1 MEKQVLFPNKQ
12 ILLLLMVWYMMLW
25 LCNPQRSYAKPKE
38 EIQTIRNGLKSV
50 PENSTQ
56 RVEYLIGYGRYCLE
70 KTGELQIDLDSALTF
85 QGKALALA
93 KQLSYNSG
101 IADAM
106 ILEGRIYQEMQLRNK
121 AIIQLKKAF
130 IYAQKQ
136 RLYAQQGDFFVHFSQ
151 FQNNDSDGLGIKI
164 GYYIKAIQLYHKA
177 NAKED
182 EATSRKMLGDYY
194 SILGKSNEAIEQLE
208 LALKIYQEIQFKDLQ
223 GVYNILSGVYTQ
235 MGNYELAIKYGLQA
249 VRTAESLGD
258 ESLQLSSIYNKL
270 GLSYLYLGQY
280 QRALE
285 SWQKA
290 ATIAEK
296 YKEADYL
303 RIIYDNI
310 VNAYASLHEYTLL
323 KKQLAYIEKNYP
335 PNDYHTRLMLQYRY
349 VMLYLDLKQ
358 YDKAKPNFAKLLE
371 LNKDTSKDII
381 NQMYINH
388 VAIRYY
394 IETKQSD
401 KAYLF
406 LIDQDKISRSVANKK
421 MLYENY
427 LTWFKADSALG
438 NLSEA
443 IKHYKLY
450 KLYSDS
456 VMNAQKAKQIS
467 NLQIQFDTEKKDKNI
482 LLLTQKS
489 ELQNATIRN
498 DRIIKT
504 IAISGT
510 IVLILLL
517 LLGYNRYQLKQQ
529 TNLQLEQKQKEIN
542 QQNDLL
548 KRLLNE
554 KEWLIR
560 EIHHRV
566 KNNLQIVIS
575 LLNTQSAHL
584 QNLDALEAIQDSQHR
599 MHVISLIHQKL
610 YQTENLATIDME
622 WYIREL
628 VSHTKEC
635 FMLDKKLSFD
645 LLTEPITLD
654 VAQAV
659 PLGLI
664 LNEAISNAV
673 KYAFPNQQGQVKI
686 VFKTVSEKCG
696 TLAISDNGVGL
707 PDDFNVAES
716 DSLGMSLMR
725 GLSEQIEG
733 TFDVQN
739 QNGLTITVVFPIKT
753 ELEHS
758 IIYN

>member
-1 MEKQVLFPNKQ
+1 MEKNVSLLHKQ
-12 ILLLLMVWYMMLW
+12 TLLLAFVSYVL
-25 LCNPQRSYAKPKE
+25 LCICSPQNSFGKE
-38 EIQTIRNGLKSV
+38 KKAIQIIREGLKKL
-50 PENSTQ
+50 PENSSQ
-56 RVEYLIGYGRYCLE
+56 RVDFLIEYGRYCLE
-70 KTGELQIDLDSALTF
+70 KTGELKVDLDSAFAF
-85 QGKALALA
+85 QQQSLALS
-93 KQLSYNSG
+93 KQLSYISG
-101 IADAM
+101 VANAM
-106 ILEGRIYQEMQLRNK
+106 ILEGRIYHEMQLRNK
-121 AIIQLKKAF
+121 AIIQLKRAF
-130 IYAQKQ
+130 LYAQKHK
-136 RLYAQQGDFFVHFSQ
+136 LFAQQGDFFIHFTQ
-151 FQNNDSDGLGIKI
+151 FHNNELSGIDTKI

-177 NAKED
+177 NAQED

-194 SILGKSNEAIEQLE
+194 SILGKSNEAIEQLD
-208 LALKIYQEIQFKDLQ
+208 LALKIYQEIHFKDLQ
-223 GVYNILSGVYTQ
+223 GVYNIMSGVYSQ
-235 MGNYELAIKYGLQA
+235 MGNYELAIKYGLLA

-270 GLSYLYLGQY
+270 GISYLYLGQY

-296 YKEADYL
+296 YQDADYL

-310 VNAYASLHEYTLL
+310 VNAYAGL
-323 KKQLAYIEKNYP
+323 KKYKLVLKQLVYIEKNYP

-349 VMLYLDLKQ
+349 LMLYLDLKQ
-358 YDKAKPNFAKLLE
+358 YDKAKPHFAKLLE
-371 LNKDTSKDII
+371 LNKDTSKDIM

-427 LTWFKADSALG
+427 LTWFKADSAIG

-450 KLYSDS
+450 KVYSDS

-467 NLQIQFDTEKKDKNI
+467 NLQIQFDTEQKDKNI

-498 DRIIKT
+498 DRIIK
-504 IAISGT
+504 IISISGAF
-510 IVLILLL
+510 VLIVLL
-517 LLGYNRYQLKQQ
+517 LLGYNRYQLKQK
-529 TNLQLEQKQKEIN
+529 TNLQLEQKQREIN
-542 QQNDLL
+542 QQNELL

-584 QNLDALEAIQDSQHR
+584 QNLDALEAIQNSQHR
-599 MHVISLIHQKL
+599 MHAISLIHQKL

-628 VSHTKEC
+628 VSYIRES
-635 FMLDKKLSFD
+635 FDIDKRLSFD
-645 LLTEPITLD
+645 LMTDSIVLD
-654 VAQAV
+654 VSQAV
-659 PLGLI
+659 PVGLI

-673 KYAFPNQQGQVKI
+673 KYAFPKGKGEVTIILKRE
-686 VFKTVSEKCG
+686 SEKSCK
-696 TLAISDNGVGL
+696 LSISDNGLGL
-707 PDDFNVAES
+707 PIGFDVEES
-716 DSLGMSLMR
+716 DSLGMSLMK
-725 GLSEQIEG
+725 GLSEQLEG
-733 TFDVQN
+733 TFEVKN
-739 QNGLTITVVFPIKT
+739 QKGLTLTVIFPIKS
-753 ELEHS
+753 EFEHS
-758 IIYN
+758 VINL

>member
-1 MEKQVLFPNKQ
+1 MEKNVPLLNRQTSLVAFVCYVVLCICSPQNSFGKEKKQ
-12 ILLLLMVWYMMLW
+12 
-25 LCNPQRSYAKPKE
+25 
-38 EIQTIRNGLKSV
+38 IQTIREGLKNL
-50 PENSTQ
+50 PENSPQ
-56 RVEYLIGYGRYCLE
+56 RVDFLIEYGRYCLE
-70 KTGELQIDLDSALTF
+70 KTGELKVDLDSAFVF
-85 QGKALALA
+85 QQQALALA
-93 KQLSYNSG
+93 KQLSYISG

-106 ILEGRIYQEMQLRNK
+106 ILEGRIYHEMQLRNK
-121 AIIQLKKAF
+121 AIIQLKRAF
-130 IYAQKQ
+130 LYAKKHK
-136 RLYAQQGDFFVHFSQ
+136 LYAQQGDFFTNFTQ
-151 FQNNDSDGLGIKI
+151 FHNNELSGIDTKI

-177 NAKED
+177 NAQED

-194 SILGKSNEAIEQLE
+194 SILGKSNEAIEQLD
-208 LALKIYQEIQFKDLQ
+208 LALKIYQDIHFKDLQ
-223 GVYNILSGVYTQ
+223 GVYNIMSGVYSQ
-235 MGNYELAIKYGLQA
+235 MGNYELAIKYGLLA
-249 VRTAESLGD
+249 VKTAESLGD

-270 GLSYLYLGQY
+270 GISYLYLGQY

-296 YKEADYL
+296 YQDADYL

-310 VNAYASLHEYTLL
+310 VNAYSGL
-323 KKQLAYIEKNYP
+323 KKFKLALNQLVYIEKNYP

-349 VMLYLDLKQ
+349 TMLYLDLKQ
-358 YDKAKPNFAKLLE
+358 YDKAKPHFAKLLE
-371 LNKDTSKDII
+371 LNKDTSKDIM

-388 VAIRYY
+388 AAIRYY

-401 KAYLF
+401 KAYSF
-406 LIDQDKISRSVANKK
+406 LIDQDKISRSVSNKK

-427 LTWFKADSALG
+427 LTWFKADSAIG

-450 KLYSDS
+450 KVYSDS

-467 NLQIQFDTEKKDKNI
+467 NLQIQFDTEQKDKNI
-482 LLLTQKS
+482 LFLTQKN

-504 IAISGT
+504 ISISGT

-517 LLGYNRYQLKQQ
+517 LLGYNRYQLKQKN
-529 TNLQLEQKQKEIN
+529 NLQLEQKQKEIN

-584 QNLDALEAIQDSQHR
+584 QNLDALEAIQNSQHR
-599 MHVISLIHQKL
+599 MHAISLIHQKL

-622 WYIREL
+622 WYIWEL
-628 VSHTKEC
+628 VSYTKES

-645 LLTEPITLD
+645 LVTEPITLD
-654 VAQAV
+654 VGQAV
-659 PLGLI
+659 PIGLI

-673 KYAFPNQQGQVKI
+673 KYAFPTKEGQIKI
-686 VFKTVSEKCG
+686 ILKAVSEKCCK
-696 TLAISDNGVGL
+696 LSISDNGVGL
-707 PDDFNVAES
+707 PEGFDITES

-733 TFDVQN
+733 IFDIQN
-739 QNGLTITVVFPIKT
+739 QQGLTITVIFPIKT

-758 IIYN
+758 IVHS

>member
-1 MEKQVLFPNKQ
+1 MNKHIHLRMKQ
-12 ILLLLMVWYMMLW
+12 IFNIIFLACTIVCICFVQNGYGKT
-25 LCNPQRSYAKPKE
+25 QE
-38 EIQTIRNGLKSV
+38 EINSLGERLDKA
-50 PENSTQ
+50 PKNSTLK
-56 RVEYLIGYGRYCLE
+56 VDILLEYGQYCLE
-70 KTGELQIDLDSALTF
+70 KVGELKVDMDSAMTF
-85 QGKALALA
+85 QNQAFVLGQKLGYI
-93 KQLSYNSG
+93 KG
-101 IADAM
+101 IANAM
-106 ILEGRIYQEMQLRNK
+106 ILKGRIYTEMQLKNQ
-121 AIIQLKKAF
+121 AIIQLKRAF
-130 IYAQKQ
+130 LFAKKHQ
-136 RLYAQQGDFFVHFSQ
+136 LYKQQGDFFIHFSQ
-151 FQNNDSDGLGIKI
+151 FQNNEIDGIEIKI

-177 NAKED
+177 NAHEE

-194 SILGKSNEAIEQLE
+194 SILGKSNEAIEQLDW
-208 LALKIYQEIQFKDLQ
+208 ALKIYQDIRFKDLQ
-223 GVYNILSGVYTQ
+223 GVYNIMSGVYSQ
-235 MGNYELAIKYGLQA
+235 MGNYELAIKYGLLA
-249 VRTAESLGD
+249 VRTAEALGD

-270 GLSYLYLGQY
+270 GISYLYLGQY

-296 YKEADYL
+296 YQDADYL

-310 VNAYASLHEYTLL
+310 VNAYSGL
-323 KKQLAYIEKNYP
+323 KKFKLALKQLIYIEKNYP

-349 VMLYLDLKQ
+349 VMLYLDLKK
-358 YDKAKPNFAKLLE
+358 YDKAKPHFQELIE

-401 KAYLF
+401 KAYSF

-450 KLYSDS
+450 KVYSDS

-467 NLQIQFDTEKKDKNI
+467 NLQIQFDTEQKDKNI

-498 DRIIKT
+498 DRIIK
-504 IAISGT
+504 IISISGAF
-510 IVLILLL
+510 VLIVLL
-517 LLGYNRYQLKQQ
+517 LLGYNRYQLKQK

-542 QQNDLL
+542 QQNELL

-584 QNLDALEAIQDSQHR
+584 KNQDALEAIQNSQHR
-599 MHVISLIHQKL
+599 MHSISLIHQKL
-610 YQTENLATIDME
+610 YQTENLASIDMK
-622 WYIREL
+622 WYIEEL
-628 VSHTKEC
+628 VAYIKES
-635 FMLDKKLSFD
+635 FNVDKKLNFKLSTD
-645 LLTEPITLD
+645 DIHLD
-654 VAQAV
+654 VGQAV
-659 PLGLI
+659 PVGLI
-664 LNEAISNAV
+664 MNEAISNAI
-673 KYAFPNQQGQVKI
+673 KYAFPNQKGEITIELK
-686 VFKTVSEKCG
+686 KESEKLCK
-696 TLAISDNGVGL
+696 LLIADNGIGL
-707 PDDFNVAES
+707 PEGFDVEES
-716 DSLGMSLMR
+716 DSFGMSLMK
-725 GLSEQIEG
+725 GLCEQLEG
-733 TFDVQN
+733 SFEIQH
-739 QNGLTITVVFPIKT
+739 QHGLTLKVIFPINF
-753 ELEHS
+753 ELTR
-758 IIYN
+758 